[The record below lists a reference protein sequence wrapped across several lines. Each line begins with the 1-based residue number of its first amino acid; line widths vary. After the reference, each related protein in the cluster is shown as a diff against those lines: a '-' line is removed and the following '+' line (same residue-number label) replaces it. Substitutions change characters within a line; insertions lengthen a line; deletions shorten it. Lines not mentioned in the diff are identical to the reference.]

1 MRKLLILALILVTSG
16 IGLAQYKLD
25 NNLSSMYIDGTSTLH
40 DWTSTVE
47 QMSGTLNAEV
57 GGNAL
62 KKLRSINVSIPVK
75 SIKSGKS
82 GMDKNTYNA
91 LEESS
96 HPSITFELKTY
107 SIGETELTL
116 SGELTIA
123 GTTKMVKIK
132 TPYEMTSNRIEI
144 EGDHT
149 MKMTDFDIEPPT
161 AVMGTIKTGDEIV
174 IRYNLVFVQG

>member
-1 MRKLLILALILVTSG
+1 MRNLLILALILVTSS

-57 GGNAL
+57 EGSTL

-91 LEESS
+91 LDESN
-96 HPSITFELKTY
+96 HPTITFKLKTY

-132 TPYEMTSNRIEI
+132 TPYEMTGNRIEI
-144 EGDHT
+144 EGDHS
-149 MKMTDFDIEPPT
+149 MKMTDFNIEPPT

-174 IRYNLVFVQG
+174 IRYNLVFVEG

>member
-1 MRKLLILALILVTSG
+1 MKNYWILGLLLSAN
-16 IGLAQYKLD
+16 IGFAQYQLD
-25 NNLSSMYIDGTSTLH
+25 NNLSSIYIDGTSTLH

-47 QMSGTLNAEV
+47 EMSGTLNAELE
-57 GGNAL
+57 GNKLA
-62 KKLRSINVSIPVK
+62 KLRSINVSIPVK

-96 HPSITFELKTY
+96 HPSIKFKLKTY

-116 SGELTIA
+116 NGELTIA

-132 TPYEMTSNRIEI
+132 TPYEMKENTIEI
-144 EGDHT
+144 EGKHT
-149 MKMTDFDIEPPT
+149 MKMTDFNIEPPT

-174 IRYNLVFVQG
+174 VRYNLVFNQG

>member
-1 MRKLLILALILVTSG
+1 MKKLLILALILLNSG

-25 NNLSSMYIDGTSTLH
+25 QNLSSMYIDGTSTLH

-47 QMSGTLNAEV
+47 QISGTLHAEV
-57 GGNAL
+57 ESNTL
-62 KKLRSINVSIPVK
+62 QKLRSINISVPVK

-91 LEESS
+91 LDETN
-96 HPSITFELKTY
+96 HPMISFKLKTY
-107 SIGETELTL
+107 SIGENELTL
-116 SGELTIA
+116 NGELTIA
-123 GTTKMVKIK
+123 GTTRMVKIK
-132 TPYEMTSNRIEI
+132 TPYEMSENRIEI
-144 EGDHT
+144 EGDHS

-174 IRYNLVFVQG
+174 VRYNLVFVQG